1 MLQRGYRTTLSKAR
15 WILLVG
21 WMETGAPAFA
31 GPVMDW
37 NSFASGLPLG
47 GPRGMAMTQIAV
59 HDALNSIDPRYSTY
73 TDIPRA
79 AAGASASAA
88 VASAARGV
96 LAALAP
102 SQLAAITAYYNA
114 YTAGCNS
121 QACLDG
127 FDAGTAAA
135 NAILLRRNGDGFA
148 TPHLPYTL
156 APGPGVYQPTPPTP
170 PAVAANPPV
179 QNAGLAKALPFALTS
194 GSQFRAD
201 WAPILDLRSEEY
213 TRDYNEVKRVGA
225 LNAEALGNRTPDQSD
240 VARFWPGGGAN
251 WNAVIRV
258 IVADRGLDEW
268 ELARLFALNSMAA
281 TDAAISVF
289 DTKFT
294 YNFWRPVTAIRYT
307 GDDGNPATTPDPT
320 WLSYQNTPPYPDY
333 TCGLTTATG
342 AATEVLR
349 RYFGT
354 DDIGYTFTTPGGL
367 TRSFT
372 SLSQASAEAVDA
384 RVFGGMHFR
393 TGCVHGVRHGEQV
406 GRFVFQ
412 HELRP
417 VNGARKNE

>member
-1 MLQRGYRTTLSKAR
+1 MLQRGYRTTPSKAR
-15 WILLVG
+15 WVLLAG
-21 WMETGAPAFA
+21 CLATGAPAFG
-31 GPVMDW
+31 GPVSDW
-37 NSFASGLPLG
+37 NGFAASLAG
-47 GPRGMAMTQIAV
+47 GRGFAMTQIAV
-59 HDALNSIDPRYSTY
+59 HDALNSIDARYETY
-73 TDIPRA
+73 SDVDRA
-79 AAGASASAA
+79 AAGASAAAA
-88 VASAARGV
+88 VAASSRVV
-96 LAALAP
+96 LLALAP
-102 SQLAAITAYYNA
+102 TQSVVITARYNSEMG
-114 YTAGCNS
+114 GCLS

-127 FDAGTAAA
+127 IAAGEAAG
-135 NAILLRRNGDGFA
+135 NAILLRRIGDGFA

-156 APGPGVYQPTPPTP
+156 AAGPGVYQPTPVTP
-170 PAVAANPPV
+170 PATLPNPLV
-179 QNAGLAKALPFALTS
+179 LNAGLAKALPFALDS

-201 WAPILDLRSEEY
+201 PSPIFDLTSEEY

-225 LNAEALGNRTPDQSD
+225 LNAEALGDRTPEQSA

-268 ELARLFALNSMAA
+268 ELARLFALNGIAGA
-281 TDAAISVF
+281 DALIAVF
-289 DTKFT
+289 DTKFA

-307 GDDGNPATTPDPT
+307 GDDGNPATTPDPA

-354 DDIGYTFTTPGGL
+354 DDVGYTFTTPTGI
-367 TRSFT
+367 TRTFT
-372 SLSQASAEAVDA
+372 SLSQAAADAVDA

-393 TGCVHGVRHGEQV
+393 TGCVQGVRHGEKV
-406 GRFVFQ
+406 GRFVFE

-417 VNGARKNE
+417 ANSANKE